1 MIGIVD
7 YQVGNVG
14 NVMRALRTLG
24 YKAEIIAFPQDV
36 KKEVNGLILPGVGAF
51 GPAMENLKQRG
62 WADFLGSW
70 DQENRPL
77 LGICLG
83 MQLLCKESR
92 ENGLHRGL
100 GIIQGSVISL
110 KTRKLPHMGW
120 NTISWKDNIPPSD
133 RFDSEGKYFYF
144 VHSFALA
151 GSEHAAATTK
161 IEDRE
166 FVSIVRKN
174 NVTGFQFH
182 PERSGYQGLQ
192 LLGNTLEHFAGEI

>member
-24 YKAEIIAFPQDV
+24 YNAEVIPFPE
-36 KKEVNGLILPGVGAF
+36 EVNDEVSGLILPGVGAF
-51 GPAMENLKQRG
+51 SPAMQNLKDRG
-62 WADFLGSW
+62 WADFLRSW
-70 DQENRPL
+70 DKEDRPL

-83 MQLLCKESR
+83 MQLLCEESR
-92 ENGLHRGL
+92 ENGLHKGL

-110 KTRKLPHMGW
+110 ETRKLPHMGW
-120 NTISWKDNIPPSD
+120 NTIYWKDQVPLSE
-133 RFDSEGKYFYF
+133 RFNSEGKYFYF

-151 GSEHAAATTK
+151 ESENAAATTE
-161 IEDRE
+161 IEDKT
-166 FVSIVRKN
+166 FVSIVRKK

-182 PERSGYQGLQ
+182 PERSGNQGLQ
-192 LLGNTLEHFAGEI
+192 LLGSTLKHFPGEI

>member
-14 NVMRALRTLG
+14 NVMRALRALG
-24 YKAEIIAFPQDV
+24 YKAEVIPFPDKVNDEV
-36 KKEVNGLILPGVGAF
+36 KGLILPGVGAF
-51 GPAMENLKQRG
+51 APAMQNLKERG
-62 WADFLGSW
+62 WADFLRSW
-70 DQENRPL
+70 DKENRPL

-83 MQLLCKESR
+83 MQLLCEESR
-92 ENGLHRGL
+92 ENGLHGGL

-110 KTRKLPHMGW
+110 ETRKLPHMGW
-120 NTISWKDNIPPSD
+120 NTISWKEDIPLSD
-133 RFDSEGKYFYF
+133 RFDSDGKYFYF

-166 FVSIVRKN
+166 FVSIVRKK

-182 PERSGYQGLQ
+182 PERSGNQGLQ
-192 LLGNTLEHFAGEI
+192 LLGSTLKHFAGGI